1 MQLCIPTKCK
11 DVPWLPS
18 FHWLGLVIG
27 LGVGHGRRIN
37 TEEMAKF
44 VAAVWGTEFIQFLA
58 AHAILHQDEWKNR
71 MNGTRMI
78 WKGGWIHPILKN
90 RLSAKQLAPQGIEY
104 IIYPE
109 QQRRPLPFLL
119 FLSFFYMVSDN
130 RGQNPN
136 EQNWESGIPCCLSFM
151 FLQIEVGKFFPC
163 LSPRG
168 RNCTEYL
175 QKVEIP
181 AWKKIEAMGN
191 LKIFQQN

>member
-1 MQLCIPTKCK
+1 MTQPICTVVHSLHIMVTLHSPEMDNVLATFYHTIYFKVRISSICNYAYLLNACK

-78 WKGGWIHPILKN
+78 
-90 RLSAKQLAPQGIEY
+90 
-104 IIYPE
+104 
-109 QQRRPLPFLL
+109 
-119 FLSFFYMVSDN
+119 
-130 RGQNPN
+130 
-136 EQNWESGIPCCLSFM
+136 
-151 FLQIEVGKFFPC
+151 
-163 LSPRG
+163 
-168 RNCTEYL
+168 
-175 QKVEIP
+175 
-181 AWKKIEAMGN
+181 
-191 LKIFQQN
+191 